1 MKSIVICGALCVTA
15 LGLVGCAK
23 NIDTPEAVKQGII
36 KDIGKKVDIQNMDV
50 SVDTVSFREKEA
62 TANVSFRPKGGDP
75 KQSITMTYN
84 MERQGDEW
92 HVKDRNMQRHEQ
104 AKPGAPTGISGTA
117 PPIAPGTPLPPN
129 HPAMGS
135 VPGADM
141 PGTMPTMPVPSQP
154 GTGAK
159 LPPGHPQINQ

>member
-1 MKSIVICGALCVTA
+1 VKSIVVCIAALA
-15 LGLVGCAK
+15 LIGCAK

-50 SVDTVSFREKEA
+50 SVDAVSFRAKEA
-62 TANVSFRPKGGDP
+62 TATVSFRPKGGDRS
-75 KQSITMTYN
+75 QSITMMYT

-104 AKPGAPTGISGTA
+104 SKPGAPAGTSGMA

-129 HPAMGS
+129 HPAMGN
-135 VPGADM
+135 M
-141 PGTMPTMPVPSQP
+141 PNMPMPTQP
-154 GTGAK
+154 GSK
-159 LPPGHPQINQ
+159 SNLPPGHPQLNQ